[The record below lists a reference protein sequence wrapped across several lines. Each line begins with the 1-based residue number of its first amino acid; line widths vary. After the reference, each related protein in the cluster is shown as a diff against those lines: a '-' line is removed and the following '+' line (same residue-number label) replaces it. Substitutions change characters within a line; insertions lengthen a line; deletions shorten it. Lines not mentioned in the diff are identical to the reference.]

1 MYIAEQQMVAAAVGF
16 QVRRHYKPFAATFA
30 AFLSRAYD
38 FVRMAAISRADIG
51 LVGSH
56 AGVSIGEDGPSQMAL
71 EDLAS
76 LRAVHGSTV
85 LYPSD
90 ATSTAALV
98 ELMADTAGIVYMR
111 TTRGATPV
119 IYDAAEEFQI
129 GGSKTVLEGD
139 DVTIVGA
146 GITLHEALAA
156 ATRLASEG
164 ISARVIDL
172 YSVKPIDSETLV
184 KAAEETGAIV
194 TVEDHWPQGGIGE
207 AVLAALAAH
216 GASAAVR
223 VLAVED
229 MPSSATPTEL
239 LRAAE
244 IDAEA
249 IYAAATE
256 IVQTKVES

>member
-1 MYIAEQQMVAAAVGF
+1 
-16 QVRRHYKPFAATFA
+16 
-30 AFLSRAYD
+30 
-38 FVRMAAISRADIG
+38 
-51 LVGSH
+51 
-56 AGVSIGEDGPSQMAL
+56 MAL

-90 ATSTAALV
+90 ATSTTALL
-98 ELMADTAGIVYMR
+98 ELMAANDGINYMR

-129 GGSKTVLEGD
+129 GGSKTVLDGT
-139 DVTIVGA
+139 DVTLIGA
-146 GITLHEALAA
+146 GITLHEARAAAERLAA
-156 ATRLASEG
+156 EG

-172 YSVKPIDSETLV
+172 YSVKPIDSDAIV

-194 TVEDHWPQGGIGE
+194 TVEDHWKEGGIGE
-207 AVLAALAAH
+207 AVLAALAEH

-223 VLAVED
+223 LLAVED
-229 MPSSATPTEL
+229 MPSSATPAEM

-249 IYAAATE
+249 IYAAATA
-256 IVQTKVES
+256 IVKTKVES